1 MPTLSAYN
9 VIRIYWKVEDF
20 ETKNKTCVDTGI
32 LVWENGGSPAWLHLV
47 TKFRGRWE
55 LGLPTSSSAVH
66 LWKMMLHTMFRSM
79 QTFCEQQISYTFTL
93 CVCVC
98 MCSQTGLLF
107 IIFVCSLYSPWATIR
122 LLHHFGFACALILG
136 YPVCVFR
143 AIHAK
148 YVMFRV
154 GWRMSLKG
162 SATHVRHKKMAM
174 HLSLKPKY
182 FQYTH
187 SRCITSDFVLT
198 WPSAVDRMFKLLT
211 TFKSWH

>member
-1 MPTLSAYN
+1 MAAARL
-9 VIRIYWKVEDF
+9 DF
-20 ETKNKTCVDTGI
+20 NFI
-32 LVWENGGSPAWLHLV
+32 LLLN
-47 TKFRGRWE
+47 
-55 LGLPTSSSAVH
+55 SAVDENWVCQRRLPQFIFGKWCCIRCSDLCKLFVNSKFH
-66 LWKMMLHTMFRSM
+66 IRLHF
-79 QTFCEQQISYTFTL
+79 
-93 CVCVC
+93 VCVC

-143 AIHAK
+143 AIHTK

-154 GWRMSLKG
+154 SWRMSLKG